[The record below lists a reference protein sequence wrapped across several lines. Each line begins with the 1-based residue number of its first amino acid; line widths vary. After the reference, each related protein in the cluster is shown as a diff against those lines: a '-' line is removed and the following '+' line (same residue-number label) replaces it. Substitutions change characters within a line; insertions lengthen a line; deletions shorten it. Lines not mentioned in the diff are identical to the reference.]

1 MSLCKTMFFSA
12 KTGIRLS
19 FFLHRKTDRVPENTL
34 SENTPSV
41 FVVLVLILFCTENP
55 VSCISQTRADI
66 CVFVQLTIH
75 MTYVDLHL
83 KLMPQAAQNDDGA
96 NPMASSMKTMNMVM
110 PLMSAF
116 FCFTFPVGLGI
127 YWISSAVVRSVQ
139 QVLINR
145 HLNKMDIEV
154 LINENM
160 KKIEEKRAKAGLPPQ
175 KITNQAHQSVKNN
188 QQRVEKGNS
197 GSPEAE
203 RAKKVEESYKKAAAA
218 KPDSITA
225 KANLVRT
232 FDERNKKK

>member
-1 MSLCKTMFFSA
+1 MIEVSNLVKRYGDHTA
-12 KTGIRLS
+12 VDHLS
-19 FFLHRKTDRVPENTL
+19 FQIEKGKIYGFLGPNL
-34 SENTPSV
+34 S
-41 FVVLVLILFCTENP
+41 LIH
-55 VSCISQTRADI
+55 I
-66 CVFVQLTIH
+66 
-75 MTYVDLHL
+75 Y
-83 KLMPQAAQNDDGA
+83 
-96 NPMASSMKTMNMVM
+96 MVM

-175 KITNQAHQSVKNN
+175 KITNQAHQSVKNIN
-188 QQRVEKGNS
+188 KVEKGNS